1 MRKEADDTGPL
12 AELEH
17 WRQLMARFNALLEQ
31 IKSHECRIVIN
42 ILNVARSKVL
52 RVRILRITYLTL
64 IFINK
69 LIISDCI
76 GYHLFLE
83 AVCKDRG

>member
-52 RVRILRITYLTL
+52 RVTILMIIYLTL
-64 IFINK
+64 VFINK

-76 GYHLFLE
+76 GYHIFLSV
-83 AVCKDRG
+83 VCKDWG

>member
-64 IFINK
+64 ILINK

>member
-52 RVRILRITYLTL
+52 RVTILMIIYVTL
-64 IFINK
+64 VFINK

-76 GYHLFLE
+76 GYHIFLLV
-83 AVCKDRG
+83 VCKDWG

>member
-52 RVRILRITYLTL
+52 RVTILMIIYLTL
-64 IFINK
+64 VFINK

-76 GYHLFLE
+76 GYHIFLLV
-83 AVCKDRG
+83 VCKDWG